1 MREYAQ
7 LGTVATRLQVQNDL
21 TAIEALRKD
30 YEAYRRTS
38 ETKFRQQFRE
48 RLEEATLQRIAVILA
63 SCLALLTYHLIVG
76 TFSLLFG
83 TRVHLLMHSWPNP
96 VQYQRNTL

>member
-1 MREYAQ
+1 MVLDNLNTHTPASFYKAFEPNEAR
-7 LGTVATRLQVQNDL
+7 RL
-21 TAIEALRKD
+21 LR
-30 YEAYRRTS
+30 
-38 ETKFRQQFRE
+38 
-48 RLEEATLQRIAVILA
+48 RLEFHHTLTHASWLNMVEIELSQRIAVILA